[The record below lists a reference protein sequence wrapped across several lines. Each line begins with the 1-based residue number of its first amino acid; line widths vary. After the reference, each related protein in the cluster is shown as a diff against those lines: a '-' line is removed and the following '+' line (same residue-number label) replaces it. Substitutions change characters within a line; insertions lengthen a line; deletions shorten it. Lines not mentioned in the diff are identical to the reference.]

1 MTLISKLL
9 ADFVREPVGVGVQRL
24 GVPLVS
30 GVPEHQALVTSSEV
44 VLFLSGVD
52 TVSDFDSLRL
62 HIDNDIA
69 VGAIETNIV
78 GLVTNLLGN
87 ITSNLLEVNLVLG
100 GSRLTE
106 QNDLNQESEIPI
118 LNF

>member
-1 MTLISKLL
+1 M
-9 ADFVREPVGVGVQRL
+9 
-24 GVPLVS
+24 
-30 GVPEHQALVTSSEV
+30 VTSSEV

-52 TVSDFDSLRL
+52 TVSDFDGLRL

-106 QNDLNQESEIPI
+106 QNDLNQ
-118 LNF
+118 